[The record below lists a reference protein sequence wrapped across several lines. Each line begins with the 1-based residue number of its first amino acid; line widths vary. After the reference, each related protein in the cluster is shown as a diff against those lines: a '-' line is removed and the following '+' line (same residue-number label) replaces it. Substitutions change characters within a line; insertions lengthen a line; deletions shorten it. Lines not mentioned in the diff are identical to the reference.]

1 MNWIEAV
8 GIIATIFILISMC
21 FKTVSFRGSVLMR
34 CLNIFGCIVFVVYGA
49 LLPAISTA
57 VLNGALVI
65 VNTVHLV
72 ILIRD
77 QKKKEAQEKLSEVEN
92 GQAKEKQK
100 EENTERN
107 V

>member
-34 CLNIFGCIVFVVYGA
+34 CLNIFGSIVFVVYGA

-57 VLNGALVI
+57 VL
-65 VNTVHLV
+65 NTVHLV